1 MFDWA
6 LNMPLGDKENDTK
19 MYFLHCVDSKP
30 FFQNKTSDPLIFND
44 AVQTDKKT
52 CPKEQD

>member
-30 FFQNKTSDPLIFND
+30 FFQNKTSDPLTFND
-44 AVQTDKKT
+44 AVQTDK
-52 CPKEQD
+52 